1 MKAVEA
7 VIGSAAGVQPWLQQN
22 STSGCGVVYKLDAT
36 GQQTPLYSFRGVA
49 DGANPWAGVIR
60 DSAGN
65 LYGTTGGFGTPSAGV
80 VYKLNPNGHETVLY
94 SFCSRSNVVGPH
106 ARGANHSASV
116 LSQLD
121 DLVSGWGGLLDV
133 SADQAMAVRCALRA
147 LVYRGIK
154 PHYLG
159 GSSTTIGYGF
169 RAVCPCQF
177 SRQLVIWHT
186 SSTVAEEMISFS
198 QPDVL

>member
-1 MKAVEA
+1 MAKTKQDGFPFSAIPRGKDLSLLGLACALA
-7 VIGSAAGVQPWLQQN
+7 VIGIAPAR
-22 STSGCGVVYKLDAT
+22 A
-36 GQQTPLYSFRGVA
+36 QTTEIVLHSFAPHPPKGSF
-49 DGANPWAGVIR
+49 PFAGVIR

-106 ARGANHSASV
+106 ARGANHRASV

-121 DLVSGWGGLLDV
+121 DLVSGWGDVLDV

-147 LVYRGIK
+147 LWRF
-154 PHYLG
+154 
-159 GSSTTIGYGF
+159 GSA
-169 RAVCPCQF
+169 RAARMF
-177 SRQLVIWHT
+177 
-186 SSTVAEEMISFS
+186 
-198 QPDVL
+198 